1 MAAIRLSKLRK
12 QFGQVTAVRDI
23 SVTFEDGKMTSVL
36 GPSGSGKSTTLNMI
50 AGFITPDGGSIS
62 FGDRIIADPA
72 RHIMVP
78 SHKRELGMVFQS
90 YALWPHLSVADNVG
104 YGLKMRGIRRA
115 ERERIVRSSLSRVR
129 LEGFLDRY
137 PHELSGGEQQRVAL
151 ARAIAY
157 APQILLFDE
166 PLSNLDAKLR
176 DQMRGELKTLHAEIG
191 VTAIYVTHDQSEAM
205 SLSEKIVVMGDGEIL
220 QIGTPKELY
229 ETPADV
235 RVATFI
241 GRTNLLDATV
251 VESTPPYGRVRVD
264 GVAGTILCRSCDA
277 ATGAMGSLSIRPESV
292 RLRPV
297 SAGPGAI
304 DGVVLSGTY
313 LGDMLRYQ
321 IALGETLR
329 LEAQQSAADLF
340 SPGQAV
346 AIEIDPDRCCF
357 FIGRKTIQ

>member
-1 MAAIRLSKLRK
+1 M
-12 QFGQVTAVRDI
+12 
-23 SVTFEDGKMTSVL
+23 
-36 GPSGSGKSTTLNMI
+36 
-50 AGFITPDGGSIS
+50 
-62 FGDRIIADPA
+62 
-72 RHIMVP
+72 
-78 SHKRELGMVFQS
+78 
-90 YALWPHLSVADNVG
+90 
-104 YGLKMRGIRRA
+104 
-115 ERERIVRSSLSRVR
+115 
-129 LEGFLDRY
+129 LDRY

-176 DQMRGELKTLHAEIG
+176 DEMRGELKALHAEVG

-220 QIGTPKELY
+220 QIGSPKELY

-241 GRTNLLDATV
+241 GRTNLLDATL
-251 VESTPPYGRVRVD
+251 VELTPPYGRVRVD

-277 ATGAMGSLSIRPESV
+277 AAGARGSLSIRPESV

-297 SAGPGAI
+297 SVSTGAI
-304 DGVVLSGTY
+304 DVIVLSGTY

-321 IALGETLR
+321 IALGDILR
-329 LEAQQSAADLF
+329 LEAQQSVANPFL
-340 SPGQAV
+340 PGQSV
-346 AIEIDPDRCCF
+346 AIEIDPDRCYF
-357 FIGRKTIQ
+357 FAGRKTIQ

>member
-1 MAAIRLSKLRK
+1 LSKLRK
-12 QFGQVTAVRDI
+12 QFGQVAAVRDI
-23 SVTFEDGKMTSVL
+23 SVTFEDRKMTSVL
-36 GPSGSGKSTTLNMI
+36 GPSGSGKTTTLNMI
-50 AGFITPDGGSIS
+50 AGFVAPDAGSIS
-62 FGDRIIADPA
+62 FDDRVIADPA

-104 YGLKMRGIRRA
+104 YGLKMRGVGRT
-115 ERERIVRSSLSRVR
+115 ERERIVRRSLDRVR

-176 DQMRGELKTLHAEIG
+176 DQMRGELKALHAEIG

-205 SLSEKIVVMGDGEIL
+205 SLSDTIIVMGEGEIL
-220 QIGTPKELY
+220 QIGTPQQLY

-241 GRTNLLDATV
+241 GRTNLLDATL
-251 VESTPPYGRVRVD
+251 VESTPPQGRVRVD
-264 GVAGTILCRSCDA
+264 GVAGTFLCRACDA
-277 ATGAMGSLSIRPESV
+277 AVGAAGFLSIRPESV
-292 RLRPV
+292 KLRPF
-297 SAGPGAI
+297 SAGTGVIDAI
-304 DGVVLSGTY
+304 VLSGTY
-313 LGDMLRYQ
+313 LGDMHRYQ
-321 IALGETLR
+321 VALGDKLR
-329 LEAQQSAADLF
+329 LEVQQSAANAF
-340 SPGQAV
+340 SQGERV
-346 AIEIDPDRCCF
+346 AIEIDPDRCYF
-357 FIGRKTIQ
+357 FTGRKTIQ